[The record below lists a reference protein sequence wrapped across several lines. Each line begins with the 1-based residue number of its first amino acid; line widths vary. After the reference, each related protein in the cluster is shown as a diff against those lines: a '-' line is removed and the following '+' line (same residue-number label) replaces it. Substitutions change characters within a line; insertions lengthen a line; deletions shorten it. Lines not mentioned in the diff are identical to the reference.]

1 MLLGGQDCTGDTGN
15 MEITLL
21 ESIITK
27 MATLLKIGFGEA
39 GHAIISKNLSGS
51 GTLNAMLP
59 GRHITAVFGF
69 CYIGEFTDTTE
80 ILRGNVM
87 PFVNF
92 IAEILHGE
100 VCKHNGYPN
109 KNIGD
114 AFLCAWKTE
123 NCATGRGG
131 GGRRNRASMSR
142 RLSLSPEQ
150 FKALADAAASR
161 EGGGG
166 IPRKSGAASPRDS
179 VVSPTVQTPQSPGAG
194 DYETQANNALQAF
207 INVIELVSSQAV
219 TEVCR
224 TKSNHLH

>member
-1 MLLGGQDCTGDTGN
+1 MPARCSTVVSIIMVLLAASFVFMQDSQKLVIEPIARIVTAVNKMNATVMLLGGQDCTGDTGN

-123 NCATGRGG
+123 NCATGR
-131 GGRRNRASMSR
+131 NVSCRA
-142 RLSLSPEQ
+142 P
-150 FKALADAAASR
+150 
-161 EGGGG
+161 
-166 IPRKSGAASPRDS
+166 
-179 VVSPTVQTPQSPGAG
+179 
-194 DYETQANNALQAF
+194 
-207 INVIELVSSQAV
+207 
-219 TEVCR
+219 
-224 TKSNHLH
+224 